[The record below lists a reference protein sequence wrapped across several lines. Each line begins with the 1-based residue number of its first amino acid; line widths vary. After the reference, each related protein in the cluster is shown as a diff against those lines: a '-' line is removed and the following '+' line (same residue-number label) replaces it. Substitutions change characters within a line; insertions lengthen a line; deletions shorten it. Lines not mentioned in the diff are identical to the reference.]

1 MYFWPGLEDCFREVC
16 RVLKSGGTFL
26 VVNESDGTDAAT
38 QKFEQIIDGMKAYTA
53 EEIAGAMKA
62 AGFSWVRRLSY
73 YRSIRMVRVL
83 RMNKY
88 AWWNTTKVS

>member
-1 MYFWPGLEDCFREVC
+1 MC

-62 AGFSWVRRLSY
+62 AGFSWVETDHHPKKPW
-73 YRSIRMVRVL
+73 IAVTAV
-83 RMNKY
+83 K
-88 AWWNTTKVS
+88 

>member
-1 MYFWPGLEDCFREVC
+1 M
-16 RVLKSGGTFL
+16 LKSRGTFL

-62 AGFSWVRRLSY
+62 AGFS
-73 YRSIRMVRVL
+73 RVETDHHP
-83 RMNKY
+83 KKPWI
-88 AWWNTTKVS
+88 AVTAVK